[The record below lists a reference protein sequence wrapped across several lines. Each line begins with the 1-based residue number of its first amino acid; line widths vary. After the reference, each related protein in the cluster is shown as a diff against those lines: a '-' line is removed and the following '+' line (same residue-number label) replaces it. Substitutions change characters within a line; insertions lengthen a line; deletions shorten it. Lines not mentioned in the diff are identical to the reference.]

1 MAKEEK
7 SILKE
12 AILDAERIQEALKA
26 NSKEILRAVSREEI
40 DAIVK
45 ESLEESEYVEED
57 VVTEDEDMDDDS
69 EEMEDA
75 AGEAEDEMED
85 EEDMDDFGGDDV
97 EDETGESEDS
107 EDYDDTESDVDVEPM
122 GDDMV
127 TSDDEEVMDM
137 TGASDED
144 VISVYKKLSGEDEI
158 EVVDGGDEITLN
170 VSEPGEYVIKTSGG
184 APEAEMGME
193 EPMGAEPEMG
203 MDAEMGDEMD
213 YEDEESEIVYEIALD
228 EAETKIGATANGKP
242 RTATSDVHMGTE
254 KPAPNTGDIEG
265 QTATTDSETSGDNL
279 EGGFDEDVP
288 NADADGNKGEMVM
301 NEGLYEMG
309 PEDEEFG
316 NGEPSLDDLEDVE
329 IGGFDDFN
337 DEDDWG
343 GEDTIP
349 FNESEEI
356 NEEEIS
362 EEDRKFLRKTLPKVM
377 KKLRRL
383 VM

>member
-329 IGGFDDFN
+329 IGGFDQ
-337 DEDDWG
+337 
-343 GEDTIP
+343 
-349 FNESEEI
+349 
-356 NEEEIS
+356 
-362 EEDRKFLRKTLPKVM
+362 
-377 KKLRRL
+377 
-383 VM
+383 